1 MTRSKTLIRAAVT
14 LSLGVVGAPWSGSSV
29 VRGQEMSA
37 AKPSVAEP
45 APRATAVSGQ
55 VSLGGRSRIVLEPGD
70 ETVQVYYL
78 LDITNAA
85 STPVNPPTLFVFD
98 LPAGA
103 VGTTLLDGSSP
114 QANVTGTRVRVQGPF
129 APGATLVQVAAE
141 LPVSNGTL
149 QMTQLFPVVFDQLS
163 VVARKVGG
171 SSLSSLQLPTQ
182 REMGTDGEAY
192 VAASGPAVA
201 AGQPIVL
208 VLTGLP
214 HHSAAPRW
222 IALSLAIGILVI
234 GVWASRRTDGPATT
248 GERRALIAQREKLFA
263 DLVKLETDR
272 RNGRGDPARYGPRRE
287 AFVGSLERLYGALDG
302 DVAGSDAAGGTGVT
316 A

>member
-1 MTRSKTLIRAAVT
+1 MVRSKTFMKAAVI
-14 LSLGVVGAPWSGSSV
+14 LGLGVVGAQWSGPSV

-37 AKPSVAEP
+37 TKPSVAEA
-45 APRATAVSGQ
+45 APPEPAVSGQ
-55 VSLGGRSRIVLEPGD
+55 VSLGGQSRIVLDPED
-70 ETVQVYYL
+70 ETVQIYYL

-85 STPVNPPTLFVFD
+85 STSVNPPTLFVFD
-98 LPAGA
+98 LPTGA

-114 QANVTGTRVRVQGPF
+114 QASVNGTRVRVQGPF
-129 APGATLVQVAAE
+129 APGATLVQVAAV

-149 QMTQLFPVVFDQLS
+149 QMTQFFPVVFDQLS
-163 VVARKVGG
+163 VVAKKVGG

-182 REMGTDGEAY
+182 REMEADGERY

-208 VLTGLP
+208 VLSGLP

-222 IALSLAIGILVI
+222 IALSLAIGVLVV
-234 GVWASRRTDGPATT
+234 GVWAARRTGGPATA

-263 DLVKLETDR
+263 DLVKLEMDR
-272 RNGRGDPARYGPRRE
+272 RNGRGDPARQGARRE
-287 AFVGSLERLYGALDG
+287 ALVGSLERLYGALDG
-302 DVAGSDAAGGTGVT
+302 DDAGSDAASVTGIT